1 MDATFLLRFANISIL
16 PLTNTELSKVMMAAS
31 LVQSALHPHPSA
43 LNTGAAFLPCPA
55 AWSKRAQLQGSGGS
69 AFSGRTKGSIERGG
83 NCREKGRAKHPR
95 FPHSCAKDKNA
106 IFAFYLQPLLVAST
120 LSTTYGCSKRACV
133 QL

>member
-16 PLTNTELSKVMMAAS
+16 LLTNTELSKVTMAAS
-31 LVQSALHPHPSA
+31 LVQSALHSHPSA

-69 AFSGRTKGSIERGG
+69 AFSGRIKVSIERGG
-83 NCREKGRAKHPR
+83 NCRGRAEPNTQDFTVVPKTRMPFLHFTYSP
-95 FPHSCAKDKNA
+95 FLSP
-106 IFAFYLQPLLVAST
+106 PP
-120 LSTTYGCSKRACV
+120 LSTTYKGCSKRACV